1 MIRRPPRSTLFP
13 YTTLFRSF
21 PGTHDLPK
29 ERMVGVAAAVVTDGG
44 ANVFGHGIQI
54 ANQIFNGFL
63 RQLRLI
69 LKRVVN
75 VGDVSLMM
83 FGVMNF
89 HRARVDVWFER
100 VVWVGKFW

>member
-1 MIRRPPRSTLFP
+1 MF
-13 YTTLFRSF
+13 
-21 PGTHDLPK
+21 
-29 ERMVGVAAAVVTDGG
+29 
-44 ANVFGHGIQI
+44 FGHGIQI

-69 LKRVVN
+69 LERVVN

-89 HRARVDVWFER
+89 HRARVDVRFER
-100 VVWVGKFW
+100 VRMGREVFGNS